1 MTDSVHR
8 SNNNFDF
15 IRFLAASFVIITH
28 SQALTGHGGND
39 WLSSISR
46 GTIQFSHLG
55 VAVFF
60 TISGYL
66 IAQSLIR
73 SKTYSG
79 YLWKR
84 FLRIFPGLA
93 VVLALL
99 ILVLGPLVS
108 TVPLKDY
115 FSSPQ
120 TWGVMLTLSL
130 FKLNLVL
137 PGVFTNNPMTNSI
150 NGSLWTLAYEF
161 SFYLLLLVAGL
172 TRVIKNRYII
182 LLFWLGLFAVRTYL
196 RQKIF
201 VYDYATPYLLGLNIM
216 YVVEWGLFFGAGTLF
231 YLFRDEIKFN
241 VFVFVAACVATIA
254 AVYFSEAAGRIVY
267 YITLPY
273 IIFYLSFLPGA
284 LNHFGKYGDFS
295 YGIYIYAYPVQQT
308 LIYFLGADLGTPL
321 LALLSFAGTLP
332 LAVLSWYLVEKKALA
347 FKNVVN

>member
-8 SNNNFDF
+8 SSNNFDL

-28 SQALTGHGGND
+28 SQVLCGHGGTD

-60 TISGYL
+60 IISGYL
-66 IAQSLIR
+66 IAQSLVR

-93 VVLALL
+93 VMLALL
-99 ILVLGPLVS
+99 IVVLGPLVG
-108 TVPLKDY
+108 TLPLGTY
-115 FSSPQ
+115 FTTPQ
-120 TWGVMLTLSL
+120 TWGVFLTLSL
-130 FKLNLVL
+130 YKLNIVL
-137 PGVFTNNPMTNSI
+137 PGVFTKNPMTNAI

-161 SFYLLLLVAGL
+161 SFYLLLLVAGI
-172 TRVIKNRYII
+172 TGIIKNRYVI
-182 LLFWLGLFAVRTYL
+182 LFMWLGLFAVRTYL
-196 RQKIF
+196 RAKIF

-231 YLFRDEIKFN
+231 YLFRDKIKFN
-241 VFVFVAACVATIA
+241 VLLFVAACVATVA
-254 AVYFSEAAGRIVY
+254 AVYLSETAGRITY

-308 LIYFLGADLGTPL
+308 LIFFLGPEIGLPL
-321 LALLSFAGTLP
+321 MVFLSFICTLP
-332 LAVLSWYLVEKKALA
+332 LAVLSWYVIEKKALA
-347 FKNVVN
+347 FKNAVN

>member
-1 MTDSVHR
+1 MTDAVHR

-28 SQALTGHGGND
+28 SQALLGHGGND

-46 GTIQFSHLG
+46 GTMQFSHLG
-55 VAVFF
+55 VAIFF

-93 VVLALL
+93 VVLLLL
-99 ILVLGPLVS
+99 ILLLGPVVGSL
-108 TVPLKDY
+108 PLKEY
-115 FSSPQ
+115 FSSGQ
-120 TWGVMLTLSL
+120 TWGVLLTLSL
-130 FKLNLVL
+130 YKLNIVL
-137 PGVFTNNPMTNSI
+137 PGVFSTNPMTNVI

-161 SFYLLLLVAGL
+161 SFYLLLLVAGITGL
-172 TRVIKNRYII
+172 IKNRYVV
-182 LLFWLGLFAVRTYL
+182 LLGWVVLFAARTYL
-196 RQKIF
+196 RSKIF
-201 VYDYATPYLLGLNIM
+201 VYDYATPYLLGLNVM
-216 YVVEWGLFFGAGTLF
+216 YVVEWSLFFGAGTLL
-231 YLFRDEIKFN
+231 YLFREEIKFN
-241 VFVFVAACVATIA
+241 VFIFVAAVAVTIA
-254 AVYFSEAAGRIVY
+254 AVYFNETAGRIVY
-267 YITLPY
+267 YLTLPY

-308 LIYFLGADLGTPL
+308 LVYFLGPDTGVAL
-321 LALLSFAGTLP
+321 LAAVSFACTLP
-332 LAVLSWYLVEKKALA
+332 LAIASWYLVEKKALA
-347 FKNVVN
+347 FKNAVN